1 MPDAEA
7 SDRKHCN
14 GTAEAVPSRVWSNN
28 LGRPKPDGS
37 SKRSVLRKRKTG
49 QGRARGA
56 FSNLHS
62 HRGCIGG
69 GHLGGTQDC
78 VLSKDLVINLG
89 DQIILTVL
97 VLAPNLPELNRLN
110 RHFSSSNCRAVNL
123 RTTSFRIC
131 SRLTGAEAAR
141 QLIGGHSRL

>member
-37 SKRSVLRKRKTG
+37 SKRSVLCKRETR
-49 QGRARGA
+49 QGGARGA
-56 FSNLHS
+56 FGNLHT
-62 HRGCIGG
+62 HRRRIGG
-69 GHLGGTQDC
+69 GHLGGAQDG

-97 VLAPNLPELNRLN
+97 VLAPDLPELNRLN
-110 RHFSSSNCRAVNL
+110 C
-123 RTTSFRIC
+123 
-131 SRLTGAEAAR
+131 
-141 QLIGGHSRL
+141 